1 MKMSTKGQYS
11 LRAMVALAQVQ
22 QNQEEGMLSISQMA
36 KQTGVTVRYLEKLLR
51 SLKAAGLVETTRGAA
66 GGYRLAK
73 PAECITVGQV
83 LQVGEGRL
91 EPVECIQSDGRPC
104 DRKKS
109 CAIQY
114 VWQRISESIH
124 QVIDEMTLKEVAS
137 QTPDENQSVI

>member
-91 EPVECIQSDGRPC
+91 ELWNAFKAMAGRVIE
-104 DRKKS
+104 KKAVQFNMFGS
-109 CAIQY
+109 ALARAFI
-114 VWQRISESIH
+114 RLS
-124 QVIDEMTLKEVAS
+124 MK
-137 QTPDENQSVI
+137 

>member
-91 EPVECIQSDGRPC
+91 EPVECIQSDGRP
-104 DRKKS
+104 
-109 CAIQY
+109 
-114 VWQRISESIH
+114 
-124 QVIDEMTLKEVAS
+124 
-137 QTPDENQSVI
+137 